1 VESAEGLRVIQSIFP
16 DQLSVPCV
24 PTIFRAS
31 NPPPEVDVGAHK
43 SDPPI
48 PGSTAIE
55 GQNVFRWP
63 PIIKEVD
70 APEVEEDSLTSSD
83 ESSAGEDP
91 QQQEG
96 DDQGSPTASDAPGAD
111 LDRGAKGGVDTMSAP
126 TPTPVAASLGV
137 AASSPATLTTTIGTV
152 HRGLRVP
159 KKLIVKRAKI

>member
-83 ESSAGEDP
+83 ESSAGLP
-91 QQQEG
+91 LLLMLQERIW
-96 DDQGSPTASDAPGAD
+96 TE
-111 LDRGAKGGVDTMSAP
+111 
-126 TPTPVAASLGV
+126 
-137 AASSPATLTTTIGTV
+137 
-152 HRGLRVP
+152 GLRVVWI
-159 KKLIVKRAKI
+159 L